1 MTNFS
6 VKVIAMKPTL
16 LLKSR
21 DLGTSMRLP
30 KELPHNIHL
39 GIAQLSNKMA
49 TLDNPNFDFFSF
61 LRLDYFE
68 QQSYV
73 PQIF

>member
-1 MTNFS
+1 
-6 VKVIAMKPTL
+6 MKPTH

-61 LRLDYFE
+61 LRLDYFK
-68 QQSYV
+68 
-73 PQIF
+73 